1 MGSMIFP
8 ADLHGWLRDFHEFP
22 WISHVKKPEP
32 ARRRGASH
40 ILRCS
45 VHGISYSSNHHTA

>member
-1 MGSMIFP
+1 
-8 ADLHGWLRDFHEFP
+8 
-22 WISHVKKPEP
+22 VKKPEP